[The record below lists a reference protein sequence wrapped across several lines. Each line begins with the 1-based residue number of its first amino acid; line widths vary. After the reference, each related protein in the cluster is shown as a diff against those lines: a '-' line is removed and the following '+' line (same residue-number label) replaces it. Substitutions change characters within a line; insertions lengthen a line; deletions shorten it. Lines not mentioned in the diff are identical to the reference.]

1 MKDIYEETDN
11 LEDVLLSYAPEA
23 ADDERDRIEYLLTH
37 IKRLKFR
44 TGMLLGKKYSFDEM
58 TYELY
63 NLIAPKYDYNN
74 FDIIFEKM
82 ANLPGEGSTLD
93 KIESFKKKDFYSKRK
108 IIGCFV

>member
-37 IKRLKFR
+37 IKSLKFR
-44 TGMLLGKKYSFDEM
+44 TGILLSKKYSFDEM

-63 NLIAPKYDYNN
+63 NLISYLH
-74 FDIIFEKM
+74 I
-82 ANLPGEGSTLD
+82 L
-93 KIESFKKKDFYSKRK
+93 R
-108 IIGCFV
+108 